1 MHMRPTVLTSR
12 GDLQHFIRR
21 SAALTLY
28 RQALRLAR
36 AAPPGA
42 REGIVA
48 EARAHFTAGVKTAKD
63 DPSQEAFLLSQA
75 TKELDIL
82 KKLFTLTR

>member
-1 MHMRPTVLTSR
+1 MRPTVVISR
-12 GDLQHFIRR
+12 GDLQRFIRR

-36 AAPPGA
+36 AAPPES
-42 REGIVA
+42 REGIIA
-48 EARAHFTAGVKTAKD
+48 EARAHFTAGVKTARD

-75 TKELDIL
+75 AKELDIL